1 MISKILL
8 NNNPNNFYQIQQD
21 YEKTRKSVDKK
32 DETSSIFDIVPQVQ
46 KAEQLQNSNS
56 ASTPAI
62 ATLALLNA
70 PEDIRDMQGACKQIS
85 SLIKGEKFVPPY
97 DYKIAQHP
105 FSFFRGTLLNNFV
118 NPNTSPFPKLAKWL
132 LNQDKTLMETKLGD
146 WICKIFNLQ
155 EYSISTT
162 IKNITYT
169 CNKPFFVK
177 AKVYKGNKLGT
188 LTARALT
195 RTPKLGVLALGAIEG
210 IDTLSDVANGENI
223 FETTAKS
230 ATNLLGSITLSG
242 YCGAIGSKIFGVTGS
257 MLGTGIGNF
266 VNNKLNNI
274 LFN

>member
-1 MISKILL
+1 MINKILL
-8 NNNPNNFYQIQQD
+8 NNNSNNFYQIQQD
-21 YEKTRKSVDKK
+21 YEKARKSVDKK

-70 PEDIRDMQGACKQIS
+70 PEDIRDIQGAYKQIS

-97 DYKIAQHP
+97 NYKLAQHP

-132 LNQDKTLMETKLGD
+132 LKKDTTLLQTKLGD
-146 WICKIFNLQ
+146 WVCKIFNLKEDRIKTQ
-155 EYSISTT
+155 IKDITFTNQKPVYIS
-162 IKNITYT
+162 
-169 CNKPFFVK
+169 
-177 AKVYKGNKLGT
+177 AKVFEGNTFGT

-195 RTPKLGVLALGAIEG
+195 RTPKLGVLALGAVEG
-210 IDTLSDVANGENI
+210 IDILSDVANGENI
-223 FETTAKS
+223 FESTAKS

-242 YCGAIGSKIFGVTGS
+242 YCGAIGSKMFGITGS
-257 MLGTGIGNF
+257 ILGTGIGNF
-266 VNNKLNNI
+266 ANNKFNNM
-274 LFN
+274 LFD

>member
-21 YEKTRKSVDKK
+21 YEKARKSIDKK

-56 ASTPAI
+56 VSTPAI

-85 SLIKGEKFVPPY
+85 SLIKGKKFVPPY
-97 DYKIAQHP
+97 NYKIAQHP

-118 NPNTSPFPKLAKWL
+118 NPNTSPFPRLAKWL
-132 LNQDKTLMETKLGD
+132 LKQDTTLLQTKLGD
-146 WICKIFNLQ
+146 WVCKIFKLK
-155 EYSISTT
+155 EYSINTT
-162 IKNITYT
+162 IKNTTYT
-169 CNKPFFVK
+169 KNKPVYVI
-177 AKVYKGNKLGT
+177 AKGYKGNIFGAI
-188 LTARALT
+188 TARALT
-195 RTPKLGVLALGAIEG
+195 RTPKLGILALGAVEG
-210 IDTLSDVANGENI
+210 IDILSDVANGENI

-242 YCGAIGSKIFGVTGS
+242 YCGAIGSKMFGVTGS

-266 VNNKLNNI
+266 ANSKLSNM
-274 LFN
+274 LFD

>member
-21 YEKTRKSVDKK
+21 YEKARKSIDKK

-97 DYKIAQHP
+97 NYKIAQHP

-118 NPNTSPFPKLAKWL
+118 NPNTSPFPKLAMWL
-132 LNQDKTLMETKLGD
+132 LKQDTTLLQTKLGD
-146 WICKIFNLQ
+146 WVCKIFNLK
-155 EYSISTT
+155 ESTIDT
-162 IKNITYT
+162 NIKNITHT
-169 CNKPFFVK
+169 PNKPSYVR
-177 AKVYKGNKLGT
+177 AKVFEGNILGA

-195 RTPKLGVLALGAIEG
+195 RTPKLGILALGVVEG
-210 IDTLSDVANGENI
+210 IDILSDVANGENI

-230 ATNLLGSITLSG
+230 ATNLLSSITLSG
-242 YCGAIGSKIFGVTGS
+242 YCGAIGSKMFGVTGS
-257 MLGTGIGNF
+257 ILGTGIGNF
-266 VNNKLNNI
+266 VNNKLNNT
-274 LFN
+274 LFD

>member
-21 YEKTRKSVDKK
+21 YEKARKSVDKK

-97 DYKIAQHP
+97 NYKIAQHP

-118 NPNTSPFPKLAKWL
+118 NPNTSPFPKLATWL
-132 LNQDKTLMETKLGD
+132 LKQDKTLMETKLGD
-146 WICKIFNLQ
+146 WICKFFNLEEGHIQ
-155 EYSISTT
+155 TT
-162 IKNITYT
+162 IKNITFTNTNQDY
-169 CNKPFFVK
+169 VS

-195 RTPKLGVLALGAIEG
+195 RTPKLGVLALGAVEG
-210 IDTLSDVANGENI
+210 IDVLSDVANGKNI
-223 FETTAKS
+223 FEATVKS

-242 YCGAIGSKIFGVTGS
+242 YCGAIGSKMFGVTGS

-266 VNNKLNNI
+266 ANSKFNNM
-274 LFN
+274 LFD

>member
-21 YEKTRKSVDKK
+21 YEKARKSVDKK
-32 DETSSIFDIVPQVQ
+32 DEISSIFDIVPQVQ

-70 PEDIRDMQGACKQIS
+70 PEDIRDMQGVCKQIS

-97 DYKIAQHP
+97 NYKIAQHP

-132 LNQDKTLMETKLGD
+132 LKQDITLMETTLGA
-146 WICKIFNLQ
+146 WVSKIFNIEQ
-155 EYSISTT
+155 AQINTNIKSIKHTKS
-162 IKNITYT
+162 NPDFIT
-169 CNKPFFVK
+169 
-177 AKVYKGNKLGT
+177 AKVYKGNKFGT

-195 RTPKLGVLALGAIEG
+195 RTPKLGVLALGAVEG
-210 IDTLSDVANGENI
+210 IDILSNIANGENF
-223 FETTAKS
+223 FEATTKS

-242 YCGAIGSKIFGVTGS
+242 YCGAIGSKIFGITGS

-266 VNNKLNNI
+266 VNNKFNNM
-274 LFN
+274 LFD

>member
-21 YEKTRKSVDKK
+21 YEKARKSVDKK

-56 ASTPAI
+56 VSTPAI

-70 PEDIRDMQGACKQIS
+70 PEDIRDLQGACKQIS

-97 DYKIAQHP
+97 NYKIAQHP

-132 LNQDKTLMETKLGD
+132 LKQDKTLMETKLGAF
-146 WICKIFNLQ
+146 IRKKCNLKEEQ
-155 EYSISTT
+155 IQTT
-162 IKNITYT
+162 IKSTTYT
-169 CNKPFFVK
+169 KTKPNYVK
-177 AKVYKGNKLGT
+177 AKIYEGNTLGT

-195 RTPKLGVLALGAIEG
+195 RTPKLGVLALGAVEG
-210 IDTLSDVANGENI
+210 IDILSNVANGENI

-242 YCGAIGSKIFGVTGS
+242 NCGALGSKMFGVTGS
-257 MLGTGIGNF
+257 MIGTGIGNLANSKF
-266 VNNKLNNI
+266 NNM
-274 LFN
+274 LFD

>member
-21 YEKTRKSVDKK
+21 YEKARKSVDKK

-56 ASTPAI
+56 TSTPAI

-70 PEDIRDMQGACKQIS
+70 PEDIRDMHGAYKQIS

-97 DYKIAQHP
+97 NYKIAQHP

-118 NPNTSPFPKLAKWL
+118 NPNTSPFPKLARWL
-132 LNQDKTLMETKLGD
+132 LKQDKMLMETKLGN
-146 WICKIFNLQ
+146 WVYQIFNLK
-155 EYSISTT
+155 ETRLKT
-162 IKNITYT
+162 KIKDITYT
-169 CNKPFFVK
+169 KNNPIYVT
-177 AKVYKGNKLGT
+177 AKVFEGNAFGT

-195 RTPKLGVLALGAIEG
+195 RTPKLGVLALGAVEG
-210 IDTLSDVANGENI
+210 IDILSDVANGENF

-242 YCGAIGSKIFGVTGS
+242 YCGAIGSKMFGVTGS
-257 MLGTGIGNF
+257 MLGTGIGNLA
-266 VNNKLNNI
+266 NNKINNI
-274 LFN
+274 VFK

>member
-8 NNNPNNFYQIQQD
+8 HNNLNNFYQIQQD
-21 YEKTRKSVDKK
+21 YEKARKSVDKK
-32 DETSSIFDIVPQVQ
+32 DEISSIFDIVPQVQ

-70 PEDIRDMQGACKQIS
+70 PEDIRDMQGVYKQIS

-97 DYKIAQHP
+97 NYKIAQHP

-132 LNQDKTLMETKLGD
+132 LKQDKTLMETKLGD
-146 WICKIFNLQ
+146 WICKIFNI
-155 EYSISTT
+155 EESYINTN
-162 IKNITYT
+162 IKNIEYT
-169 CNKPFFVK
+169 NRNKSFVK
-177 AKVYKGNKLGT
+177 AKIYKGNLFGA
-188 LTARALT
+188 LTARALI
-195 RTPKLGVLALGAIEG
+195 RTPKLGVLALGTIEG
-210 IDTLSDVANGENI
+210 IDVLSDVANGENF

-242 YCGAIGSKIFGVTGS
+242 YCGAIGSKMFGVTGS

-266 VNNKLNNI
+266 ANNKLNNI
-274 LFN
+274 LFS

>member
-8 NNNPNNFYQIQQD
+8 NNNLNNFYQIQQD
-21 YEKTRKSVDKK
+21 YEKARKSVDKK
-32 DETSSIFDIVPQVQ
+32 DEISSIFDIVPQVQ

-56 ASTPAI
+56 ASTPVI

-97 DYKIAQHP
+97 NYKIAQHP
-105 FSFFRGTLLNNFV
+105 FSFFRGTLLNNFI
-118 NPNTSPFPKLAKWL
+118 NPKTSPFPKFAKWL

-146 WICKIFNLQ
+146 WICKIFHL
-155 EYSISTT
+155 EEFSIDTT

-169 CNKPFFVK
+169 KDKPVYVI
-177 AKVYKGNKLGT
+177 AKGYNGNILGA

-195 RTPKLGVLALGAIEG
+195 RTPKLGILALGTVEG
-210 IDTLSDVANGENI
+210 IDVLSDVANGENF

-242 YCGAIGSKIFGVTGS
+242 YGGAIGSKMFGVTGS
-257 MLGTGIGNF
+257 MLGTCIGNLA
-266 VNNKLNNI
+266 NNKLNNM
-274 LFN
+274 LFD

>member
-8 NNNPNNFYQIQQD
+8 NNNLNNFYQIQQD
-21 YEKTRKSVDKK
+21 YEKARKSVDKK

-70 PEDIRDMQGACKQIS
+70 PEDIRDMQGVCKQIS
-85 SLIKGEKFVPPY
+85 SLIKGEKFVPHY

-118 NPNTSPFPKLAKWL
+118 NPNTSPFPKLARWL
-132 LNQDKTLMETKLGD
+132 LKQDTTLLQTKFGK
-146 WICKIFNLQ
+146 WFCEQFNIKQ
-155 EYSISTT
+155 DYVDTSIKS
-162 IKNITYT
+162 ITYT
-169 CNKPFFVK
+169 KTNPNYIK
-177 AKVYKGNKLGT
+177 AKVFEGNIFGT

-195 RTPKLGVLALGAIEG
+195 RTPKLGVLALGAVEG
-210 IDTLSDVANGENI
+210 IDILSDVVNGENI
-223 FETTAKS
+223 FESTAKS

-242 YCGAIGSKIFGVTGS
+242 YCGAIGSKMFGITGS

-266 VNNKLNNI
+266 ANNKFNNM
-274 LFN
+274 LFD

>member
-32 DETSSIFDIVPQVQ
+32 DETNSIFDIVPQVQ
-46 KAEQLQNSNS
+46 KAEQLQKSNS

-70 PEDIRDMQGACKQIS
+70 PEDIRDLQGACKQIS

-97 DYKIAQHP
+97 NYKIAQHP

-118 NPNTSPFPKLAKWL
+118 NPNTSPFPKLARWL
-132 LNQDKTLMETKLGD
+132 LKQDKTLMETKIGTFFA
-146 WICKIFNLQ
+146 KKFNIKQ
-155 EYSISTT
+155 SSIDTNIKSIS
-162 IKNITYT
+162 YT
-169 CNKPFFVK
+169 NSNPSFVK
-177 AKVYKGNKLGT
+177 AKFFKGTPFGI

-195 RTPKLGVLALGAIEG
+195 RTPKLGVFALGAVEG
-210 IDTLSDVANGENI
+210 IDVLSDVANGENI

-242 YCGAIGSKIFGVTGS
+242 YCGAIGSKMFGVTGS
-257 MLGTGIGNF
+257 MLGTGIGNLA
-266 VNNKLNNI
+266 NNKLNNI
-274 LFN
+274 LFG

>member
-8 NNNPNNFYQIQQD
+8 NNNLNNFYQIQQD
-21 YEKTRKSVDKK
+21 YEKARKSVDKK
-32 DETSSIFDIVPQVQ
+32 DEISSIFDIVPQVQ

-132 LNQDKTLMETKLGD
+132 LKHDITLMDTKLGA
-146 WICKIFNLQ
+146 WVAKIFKIKQDYVDTNIK
-155 EYSISTT
+155 SI
-162 IKNITYT
+162 IYT
-169 CNKPFFVK
+169 KSNPSYVK
-177 AKVYKGNKLGT
+177 AKIFEGNPLGT

-195 RTPKLGVLALGAIEG
+195 RTPKLGVLALGAVEG
-210 IDTLSDVANGENI
+210 IDVLSDVANGENI

-242 YCGAIGSKIFGVTGS
+242 YGGAIGSKMFGVTGS
-257 MLGTGIGNF
+257 MLGTGIGNLA
-266 VNNKLNNI
+266 NNKLNNM
-274 LFN
+274 LFS

>member
-21 YEKTRKSVDKK
+21 YEKARKSVDKK
-32 DETSSIFDIVPQVQ
+32 DEISSIFDIVPQVQ

-70 PEDIRDMQGACKQIS
+70 PEDIRDMQGVCKQIS
-85 SLIKGEKFVPPY
+85 SLIKGEKFLPPY
-97 DYKIAQHP
+97 NYKIAQHP

-132 LNQDKTLMETKLGD
+132 LEHDKTLLQTKFGKWFCKKFKIEQMQIET
-146 WICKIFNLQ
+146 N
-155 EYSISTT
+155 
-162 IKNITYT
+162 IKNITHT
-169 CNKPFFVK
+169 PNKPSYVR
-177 AKVYKGNKLGT
+177 AKVFEGNTFGT

-195 RTPKLGVLALGAIEG
+195 RTPKLGVLALGAVEG
-210 IDTLSDVANGENI
+210 IDVLSDVANGGN
-223 FETTAKS
+223 FFKATAKS

-242 YCGAIGSKIFGVTGS
+242 YCGAIGSKMFGVTGS
-257 MLGTGIGNF
+257 MLGTGIGNLA
-266 VNNKLNNI
+266 NNKLNNI
-274 LFN
+274 LFD